1 MNWILPGI
9 CNWVPEG
16 PVAFY
21 QIDRAN
27 RPAGLIQDQPRGL
40 FTNFL
45 IITILIK
52 ITACRRKIE
61 NKQTRI
67 REWEENK
74 QLYLDLVPLA
84 RWVLIQVRIVQR
96 RSKTVKNESKAST
109 FLTSYTPQTQWISEI
124 TNIKIQND
132 FLTVNILGDIL
143 SKKHQLI
150 DELSRPKIFFSHPKL
165 DEEHL
170 RSFGPLGSGNKKEYS
185 GESLMKHA
193 NVTKS
198 IFCAIE
204 YAPSTS
210 PLHYSWYN

>member
-1 MNWILPGI
+1 
-9 CNWVPEG
+9 VPEG

-96 RSKTVKNESKAST
+96 RSKTVKDDFKVSSFKRV
-109 FLTSYTPQTQWISEI
+109 TP
-124 TNIKIQND
+124 
-132 FLTVNILGDIL
+132 L
-143 SKKHQLI
+143 KHTGY
-150 DELSRPKIFFSHPKL
+150 D
-165 DEEHL
+165 
-170 RSFGPLGSGNKKEYS
+170 RSQR
-185 GESLMKHA
+185 
-193 NVTKS
+193 S
-198 IFCAIE
+198 I
-204 YAPSTS
+204 
-210 PLHYSWYN
+210 